1 MESFLRKP
9 FWFFLFIKSDSSPQ
23 PSPKERQKIGIPLLL
38 ALSGTLEKQT
48 GLQKLV
54 MKSWKWLL
62 KFVLLQLNY
71 NDFEMNSTIE
81 SNPLLDRLPKHLKQF
96 IKPQDYSDY
105 TPINQAVWR
114 YVMRKNVN
122 YLSKVAHSSYLEG
135 LKKTGIEIDHIPS
148 MYGMNRILT
157 EIGWAAVAVDG
168 FIPPNAFMEFQAY
181 NVLVIASDIRQLEH
195 IEYTPA
201 PDIIHEGAGHAP
213 IIANPEYAE
222 YLRRFGEIGCKA
234 ISSHKDYEM
243 YEAIRLLS
251 ILKEAEDT
259 SQADIDAAE
268 KAVEDLQNNMGELSE
283 MAQIRNLH
291 WWTVEYGLIGT
302 VDNPKIYGAG
312 LLSSIGE
319 SAWCMTDNV
328 KKIPYDLSAANQSF
342 DITKL
347 QPQLYVT
354 PDFAHL
360 SMVLEEFA
368 NKMALRTGGLSG
380 INKLIHSNALGTI
393 ELSTGIQISGV
404 FTNVIEEEGKP
415 VYIQTTGKTALSYRE
430 KELVGHGTSKHPEG
444 FGSPIGKLK
453 GINLAIEDMSP
464 RDLSAYSITESQNV
478 TLEFEGDIT
487 VKGEIITG
495 SRNLHGEIILISLKN
510 CTVTHGE
517 TILFQPE
524 WGNYDMAIGKK
535 VVSAFSGPADVNSF
549 DLISHVPSSK
559 TIKAR
564 HTAER
569 DDLEIL
575 YQTVRNSRETKDT
588 QTSLEPIFEK
598 LHTNHPNDWL
608 LAIEIAELLKDRNE
622 PQLLQKV
629 MVYLENLKAKR
640 PEVAHLIA
648 GGLDLI
654 FDKEKA

>member
-1 MESFLRKP
+1 MEIP
-9 FWFFLFIKSDSSPQ
+9 F
-23 PSPKERQKIGIPLLL
+23 E
-38 ALSGTLEKQT
+38 T
-48 GLQKLV
+48 
-54 MKSWKWLL
+54 
-62 KFVLLQLNY
+62 
-71 NDFEMNSTIE
+71 
-81 SNPLLDRLPKHLKQF
+81 NPLIERLPKHLLQF

-114 YVMRKNVN
+114 YVMRKNVS
-122 YLSKVAHSSYLEG
+122 YLSKVAHNSYLEG
-135 LKKTGIEIDHIPS
+135 LKKTGLEIDNIPN
-148 MYGMNRILT
+148 MYGMNRILK

-234 ISSHKDYEM
+234 ISSHKDYQM

-259 SQADIDAAE
+259 PQREIDKAE
-268 KAVEDLQNNMGELSE
+268 KAVEDLQNNMGEMSE

-302 VDNPKIYGAG
+302 IENPKIYGAG

-319 SAWCMTDNV
+319 SAWCMTNEV
-328 KKIPYDLSAANQSF
+328 EKIPYNINAIAKSF
-342 DITKL
+342 DITKP

-354 PDFAHL
+354 PDFAYL
-360 SMVLEEFA
+360 SEVLEEFA
-368 NKMALRTGGLSG
+368 NTMALRTGGLSG
-380 INKLIHSNALGTI
+380 IKKLIQSDALGTI
-393 ELSTGIQISGV
+393 EMSTGLQISGI
-404 FTNVIEEEGKP
+404 FTNVIELEGKP
-415 VYIQTTGKTALSYRE
+415 IYIQTQGKTALSYRE
-430 KELVGHGTSKHPEG
+430 KELVGHGTATHASG

-464 RDLSAYSITESQNV
+464 RDLKAYKIYEAEKV
-478 TLEFEGDIT
+478 TLEFEGNII
-487 VKGEIITG
+487 VEGEIITG
-495 SRNLHGEIILISLKN
+495 SRNLQGEIIIISFKN

-524 WGNYDMAIGKK
+524 WGIYDMAVGKK

-549 DLISHVPSSK
+549 DLITHVPSSK
-559 TIKAR
+559 TIKSKISDSR
-564 HTAER
+564 S
-569 DDLEIL
+569 DLEGL
-575 YQTVRNSRETKDT
+575 YRSIRNYREGTDT
-588 QTSLEPIFEK
+588 NLSLSNIFHEIK
-598 LHTNHPNDWL
+598 LNHPNDWL
-608 LAIEIAELLKDRNE
+608 LTLEIAEILSQNKDNDLMQEVLIHLEKLKENR
-622 PQLLQKV
+622 PAI
-629 MVYLENLKAKR
+629 ENLIKN
-640 PEVAHLIA
+640 
-648 GGLDLI
+648 GLELI
-654 FDKEKA
+654 FEQATV

>member
-1 MESFLRKP
+1 MS
-9 FWFFLFIKSDSSPQ
+9 
-23 PSPKERQKIGIPLLL
+23 
-38 ALSGTLEKQT
+38 T
-48 GLQKLV
+48 
-54 MKSWKWLL
+54 
-62 KFVLLQLNY
+62 
-71 NDFEMNSTIE
+71 TIE
-81 SNPLLDRLPKHLKQF
+81 SNPLLDRLPKHLRQF

-122 YLSKVAHSSYLEG
+122 YLSKVAHNSYLDG
-135 LKKTGIEIDHIPS
+135 LNKTGIEVDNIPS

-251 ILKEAEDT
+251 ILKEAEGT
-259 SQADIDAAE
+259 PQADINAAE

-302 VDNPKIYGAG
+302 VENPKIFGAG

-319 SAWCMTDNV
+319 SAHCMTDKV
-328 KKIPYDLSAANQSF
+328 KKISYDISAANKGF
-342 DITKL
+342 DITQL

-354 PDFAHL
+354 PDFAYL
-360 SMVLEEFA
+360 SLILEEFA

-380 INKLIHSNALGTI
+380 INKLIQSNALGTI
-393 ELSTGIQISGV
+393 ELSTGIQISGI
-404 FTNVIEEEGKP
+404 FTNVIEAEGKP

-430 KELVGHGTSKHPEG
+430 KELVGHGTIKHLEG

-464 RDLSAYSITESQNV
+464 RDLSAYSITENKTV
-478 TLEFEGDIT
+478 ILDFEGDIT

-495 SRNLHGEIILISLKN
+495 SRNLHGQIILISFKN

-524 WGNYDMAIGKK
+524 WGIYDMAVGKK
-535 VVSAFSGPADVNSF
+535 VVSAFSGPADANSF
-549 DLISHVPSSK
+549 DLISHIPSSK
-559 TIKAR
+559 TIKAK

-569 DDLEIL
+569 DDLEVL
-575 YQTVRNSRETKDT
+575 YQTVRMIRESKDIN
-588 QTSLEPIFEK
+588 TSLAPILKK
-598 LHTNHPNDWL
+598 LKEEHPNDWL
-608 LAIEIAELLKDRNE
+608 LSVEIVELLKDRNE
-622 PQLLQKV
+622 PQLLKEV
-629 MVYLENLKAKR
+629 MNYLESLKQR
-640 PEVAHLIA
+640 RSEVAHLIT
-648 GGLDLI
+648 GGLNLI
-654 FDKEKA
+654 

>member
-1 MESFLRKP
+1 
-9 FWFFLFIKSDSSPQ
+9 
-23 PSPKERQKIGIPLLL
+23 
-38 ALSGTLEKQT
+38 
-48 GLQKLV
+48 
-54 MKSWKWLL
+54 
-62 KFVLLQLNY
+62 
-71 NDFEMNSTIE
+71 MNSTIE

-114 YVMRKNVN
+114 YVMRKNVD
-122 YLSKVAHSSYLEG
+122 YLSKVAHSSYIEG
-135 LKKTGIEIDHIPS
+135 LKKTGIEIDTIPS

-234 ISSHKDYEM
+234 ISSHKDYQM

-251 ILKEAEDT
+251 ILKEAEGT
-259 SQADIDAAE
+259 PQADIDTAE
-268 KAVEDLQNNMGELSE
+268 QAVADLQNNMGELSE

-302 VDNPKIYGAG
+302 LENPKIYGAG

-354 PDFAHL
+354 PDFAYL
-360 SMVLEEFA
+360 SMILEEFA

-404 FTNVIEEEGKP
+404 FTNVIENQGKP

-430 KELVGHGTSKHPEG
+430 KELVGHGTTKHPEG

-464 RDLSAYSITESQNV
+464 KDLKAYGVYETKTA
-478 TLEFEGDIT
+478 TLDFEGDIT
-487 VKGEIITG
+487 VTGEIITG
-495 SRNLHGEIILISLKN
+495 KRNLHGEIILITFKN

-517 TILFQPE
+517 TILFRPE
-524 WGNYDMAIGKK
+524 WGTYDMAVGKK
-535 VVSAFSGPADVNSF
+535 LASAFSGPADVSSF

-559 TIKAR
+559 TIKAK

-569 DDLEIL
+569 DDLELL
-575 YQTVRNSRETKDT
+575 YHSIRNIRETKDT
-588 QTSLEPIFEK
+588 TTKLEPIFQNLK
-598 LHTNHPNDWL
+598 ANHPKDWL
-608 LAIEIAELLKDRNE
+608 LAIEITELLKERNE
-622 PQLLQKV
+622 PELTAAILL
-629 MVYLENLKAKR
+629 YLEKLKETR
-640 PEVAHLIA
+640 PEVSHLIT